1 MLTTMLKNIIIIT
14 EVINMNDIIA
24 LIINNGSAVAL
35 LAYFIYK
42 DNKFTETITT
52 ALTSINESLEIIK
65 ESIKEVRKK

>member
-14 EVINMNDIIA
+14 EVMNMNDIIT

-42 DNKFTETITT
+42 DNKFTQTITT

>member
-1 MLTTMLKNIIIIT
+1 MDRGD
-14 EVINMNDIIA
+14 NMND
-24 LIINNGSAVAL
+24 LITLIVNNGSALAL

-65 ESIKEVRKK
+65 EKMKGGK

>member
-1 MLTTMLKNIIIIT
+1 MLTTMLKKVIIIT
-14 EVINMNDIIA
+14 EVKNMDDIIT

-42 DNKFTETITT
+42 DNKFTQTITT
-52 ALTSINESLEIIK
+52 ALASINESLEIIK

>member
-1 MLTTMLKNIIIIT
+1 
-14 EVINMNDIIA
+14 MNDIIT

-52 ALTSINESLEIIK
+52 ALSSINESLEIIK

>member
-14 EVINMNDIIA
+14 EVKNMNDIIT

-42 DNKFTETITT
+42 DNKFTQTITT

>member
-1 MLTTMLKNIIIIT
+1 MLTTMLKNIIIII
-14 EVINMNDIIA
+14 EVISMNDIIT

-42 DNKFTETITT
+42 DNKFTQTITT